1 MPKFITTGIIVKSGK
16 VYRDGAEI
24 ELSEEA
30 AAILKDHV
38 APMELADPDKP
49 LDEMTKKELV
59 AVAQAANVEGYSRMT
74 KDQLYSVLTGIP
86 IPETAVNDDESDG
99 NRSVSGEAS
108 E

>member
-1 MPKFITTGIIVKSGK
+1 MPKYLATGIIHKAGK
-16 VYRDGAEI
+16 VYRDGAEV
-24 ELSEEA
+24 ELTEEQA
-30 AAILKDHV
+30 AALKDHV

-49 LDEMTKKELV
+49 LEDMTKKELV

-86 IPETAVNDDESDG
+86 VPEQAVTDDESAGD
-99 NRSVSGEAS
+99 RSVSGEDA